1 MYEKVCLDKLSNYH
15 LTTNLFS
22 HITYNKVYKYIKFTD
37 MIKLINLIVK
47 ILATIIVFFPIAG
60 LLTILSIIFWDTKYT
75 QVADDILEKMIW
87 ERR

>member
-1 MYEKVCLDKLSNYH
+1 
-15 LTTNLFS
+15 
-22 HITYNKVYKYIKFTD
+22 

-47 ILATIIVFFPIAG
+47 ILATVIVFFLIGG
-60 LLTILSIIFWDTKYT
+60 LLTILSIIFWDTRYI

>member
-1 MYEKVCLDKLSNYH
+1 MFI
-15 LTTNLFS
+15 TNTLC
-22 HITYNKVYKYIKFTD
+22 YRYVKFTG

-47 ILATIIVFFPIAG
+47 ILATVIVFFPIGG
-60 LLTILSIIFWDTKYT
+60 LLTILSLIFWDTRYI